1 MLIAEFAPATG
12 HSDSLER
19 PICSQCGMVTSLVG
33 IETATLTVGRGSP
46 RPGYELH
53 TFQCSKCEHFETAV
67 GQAPLNG
74 VKHEIK

>member
-1 MLIAEFAPATG
+1 MLKAEFTPITQ
-12 HSDSLER
+12 HSDSLIR
-19 PICSQCGMVTSLVG
+19 PICSQCGTVTLLVG
-33 IETATLTVGRGSP
+33 IETATLTVGRGPP

-74 VKHEIK
+74 VKQKIK